1 MFYRINSLGLTG
13 IEPYL
18 VSVEVDAR
26 RGLPGFDIVGLPDT
40 AVRESRER
48 IRSAIQNLGFPP
60 LSVKVVANL
69 APASTKKQGSLYD
82 LPILLAIMHAV
93 DYAALDLEDTAVI
106 GEVGLSGELRGVKG
120 ALPIVLGA
128 AELGLHRII
137 IPQENAAEAAAATGI
152 EVLCAAHVEDILEWS
167 RGRKRLV
174 SAQSVPAEP
183 AAPLPMLEDMA
194 DVRGQEEVKRALEV
208 AAAGGHS
215 VLLIGPPG
223 AGKSMLAKR
232 LPSILPPLTPVE
244 AIETTKIHS
253 VAGCLSD
260 GGRLMET
267 RPFRSPHHTVSAA
280 ALVGGGANAIPGE
293 VSLAHNGVLFLD
305 ELPEFQKNA
314 LEVLR
319 QPMEDGVVSI
329 SRVNQRVTYPSRFML
344 VAAMNPCRCG
354 YYGHPTRPC
363 TCTPVAIQKYLSR
376 VSGPM
381 LDRMDL
387 HVEVSSMDY
396 GGMTADTAR
405 ENSAAIRKRVMRARE
420 VQLARYAGTDVLCNA
435 EIPTSML
442 EEVCVLGLSAQ
453 GILRAAYDRLG
464 LSARGYNRLLKV
476 ARTIADLEES
486 ETISA
491 EHISQAIQFR
501 SLDRKYWGK

>member
-1 MFYRINSLGLTG
+1 MVYRINSLGLTG

-60 LSVKVVANL
+60 LGVKVVANL

-82 LPILLAIMHAV
+82 LPILLALMHAA
-93 DYAALDLEDTAVI
+93 DYAEFDLADTAVI

-120 ALPIVLGA
+120 VLPIVLGA
-128 AELGLHRII
+128 AELGLRRII
-137 IPQENAAEAAAATGI
+137 VPQENAAEAAAATGI
-152 EVLCAAHVEDILEWS
+152 EVLCAAHVEDILLWS
-167 RGRKRLV
+167 RGKKALAL
-174 SAQSVPAEP
+174 AQSI
-183 AAPLPMLEDMA
+183 PMQPSVDVSMLDMA
-194 DVRGQEEVKRALEV
+194 DVRGQEEVKRALEI

-215 VLLIGPPG
+215 LLLIGPPG
-223 AGKSMLAKR
+223 TGKSMLAKR
-232 LPSILPPLTPVE
+232 LPSILPPLTPEE

-253 VAGCLSD
+253 VAGCLPN
-260 GGRLMET
+260 GGRLMEM

-280 ALVGGGANAIPGE
+280 ALAGGSANAIPGE

-354 YYGHPTRPC
+354 YYGHPTKAC
-363 TCTPVAIQKYLSR
+363 TCTPGSIQKYLGR

-387 HVEVSSMDY
+387 HVEVSPMDY
-396 GGMTADTAR
+396 AGMTATTER
-405 ENSAAIRKRVMRARE
+405 ENSAAIRRRVVQARE
-420 VQLARYAGTDVLCNA
+420 VQLKRYAGTGILCNA
-435 EIPTSML
+435 EIPTALL
-442 EEVCVLGLSAQ
+442 EEVCVLEPAARE
-453 GILRAAYDRLG
+453 ILRAAYDRLG

-476 ARTIADLEES
+476 SRTIADLAHS
-486 ETISA
+486 ERIAA
-491 EHISQAIQFR
+491 EHIAQAIQFR